1 MKNLRKH
8 QLSFCVFIMLI
19 TLIFGKSTVIAE
31 EKISISNWNVSSS
44 VMEDGS
50 IDINEYINFKFN
62 DKFNGVYRSIV
73 LTGTEGISNLRIFE
87 KTPYKDI
94 EYKKVDKASKGD
106 KNVYTVD
113 IEKDTAE
120 IKIFSPSKSK
130 EEKIFNLVYTM
141 SKVSTRY
148 NDTAELYYNFLGKEN
163 ETPIENFNVNIGFLY
178 NFDKDKVKIFAHGPL
193 NGTVKFINNNTVNLN
208 VKNVPKKTSIS
219 GRILFPKEFLDKKLG
234 PKTKNEDGYNKILQ
248 QELKFAE
255 NIKKELGRKNTLKST
270 FNNISIM
277 LSISILAAL
286 VYIFNKLKRNKA
298 NLSGECN
305 IYSEISTPAML
316 SILYYN
322 TLDFKSILATLL
334 DLNKKGYIE
343 VNEIGELSEKTK
355 DYLIQRIKENTD
367 ELEEHE
373 VFFINWIFGE
383 MSANNCITTKKL
395 KEYAES
401 HKKEFAE
408 KFREWENIVKGQFDE
423 NKYIDKRGKK
433 YGTPVMITSF
443 IFLGVSIA
451 ALVNGAMLGLILMAI
466 SIISLIIGLTLFYRK
481 SDLGYEEYTKWQHL
495 FKGVKKKDE
504 TGDIYL
510 FENYLPYFIVMG
522 LNHKH
527 VENFKINTE
536 RTSYGTGF
544 FAWYYLAN
552 STSGNNFNSSLNSA
566 FQSTVPSAGTG
577 GGFSSGGGG
586 GAAGGGGAGGF

>member
-1 MKNLRKH
+1 MKNLRKY
-8 QLSFCVFIMLI
+8 QLSLCMFIMII
-19 TLIFGKSTVIAE
+19 TLIFGKSTVKAE
-31 EKISISNWNVSSS
+31 EKIIISNWNVNSS

-50 IDINEYINFKFN
+50 ININEYITFKFN

-73 LTGTEGISNLRIFE
+73 LTGTEGISNLRIYE

-113 IEKDTAE
+113 IKKDTAE

-130 EEKIFNLVYTM
+130 EQKTFNLVYMM

-148 NDTAELYYNFLGKEN
+148 NDTAELYYNFLGNEN

-193 NGTVKFINNNTVNLN
+193 NGTVKFVNNNTVNLN

-219 GRILFPKEFLDKKLG
+219 GRILFPREFLDKKLY
-234 PKTKNEDGYNKILQ
+234 PKTKNEKGYNKILQ
-248 QELKFAE
+248 EELKSAE
-255 NIKKELGRKNTLKST
+255 NIKKKLERKNTLKNT
-270 FNNISIM
+270 FNNISLI
-277 LSISILAAL
+277 LSIAILAAL
-286 VYIFNKLKRNKA
+286 FYIFNKLKRNKID
-298 NLSGECN
+298 LSRDYN
-305 IYSEISTPAML
+305 ISPKISTPAML

-343 VNEIGELSEKTK
+343 VNEIGEVDEKTK
-355 DYLIQRIKENTD
+355 DYLMQRIKENTE
-367 ELEEHE
+367 ELEKHE
-373 VFFINWIFGE
+373 VFFMNWIFGE
-383 MSANNCITTKKL
+383 ISANNCITTKKL

-401 HKKEFAE
+401 HKNEFAE
-408 KFREWENIVKGQFDE
+408 QFKKWENIVKDKFDE
-423 NKYIDKRGKK
+423 NNYIDKGGKK
-433 YGTPVMITSF
+433 YGTPVMVTSF

-451 ALVNGAMLGLILMAI
+451 ALVNEAMAGVLLMII
-466 SIISLIIGLTLFYRK
+466 SIISLITGLTLFYRK

-495 FKGVKKKDE
+495 FKRVKKKDE
-504 TGDIYL
+504 AGDIYL

-522 LNHKH
+522 LNHRH
-527 VENFKINTE
+527 VENFKIKTQK
-536 RTSYGTGF
+536 TSYSTGF

-566 FQSTVPSAGTG
+566 LQSTVPGSGAG
-577 GGFSSGGGG
+577 GGFSSGSG
-586 GAAGGGGAGGF
+586 GASGGGGAGGF

>member
-1 MKNLRKH
+1 MKNLRKYH
-8 QLSFCVFIMLI
+8 LSFCVFIMLI
-19 TLIFGKSTVIAE
+19 ILIFGKSTVIAE
-31 EKISISNWNVSSS
+31 QKIIISNWNVNSS

-50 IDINEYINFKFN
+50 LNINEYITFKFN

-73 LTGTEGISNLRIFE
+73 LTGTEGISNLRIYE
-87 KTPYKDI
+87 KTPYRDI

-113 IEKDTAE
+113 IEKNTAE

-130 EEKIFNLVYTM
+130 EQKTFNLVYMM

-148 NDTAELYYNFLGKEN
+148 NDTGELYYNFLGKEN

-208 VKNVPKKTSIS
+208 VKDVPKKTLVS
-219 GRILFPKEFLDKKLG
+219 GRILFPKEFLDKKLD
-234 PKTKNEDGYNKILQ
+234 PKIKNEDGYNKILQ
-248 QELKFAE
+248 EELKSVE
-255 NIKKELGRKNTLKST
+255 NIKKKLERKNTLKSA
-270 FNNISIM
+270 FNNISVV
-277 LSISILAAL
+277 LSISILTAL
-286 VYIFNKLKRNKA
+286 FYIFNKLKRTKV
-298 NLSGECN
+298 NLSREYN
-305 IYSEISTPAML
+305 IYPKISSPAML

-322 TLDFKSILATLL
+322 TLDFKSILATFL

-343 VNEIGELSEKTK
+343 VNEIGEVDEKTK
-355 DYLIQRIKENTD
+355 DYLMQNVKENTE

-373 VFFINWIFGE
+373 VFFMNWMFGE
-383 MSANNCITTKKL
+383 ISDNNCITTKKL

-408 KFREWENIVKGQFDE
+408 LFEKWENIVRGKFNE
-423 NKYIDKRGKK
+423 NNYIDKRGKK
-433 YGTPVMITSF
+433 YGTPVMVISF

-451 ALVNGAMLGLILMAI
+451 ALVNEAMLGLLLMII
-466 SIISLIIGLTLFYRK
+466 SIVSLITGLTLFYRK
-481 SDLGYEEYTKWQHL
+481 SDLGYEEYNKWQHL
-495 FKGVKKKDE
+495 FKRIKKNDE

-527 VENFKINTE
+527 VENFKI
-536 RTSYGTGF
+536 RTQKNSYSTGF

-566 FQSTVPSAGTG
+566 FQSAVPSTGAG
-577 GGFSSGGGG
+577 GGFSSGGS
-586 GAAGGGGAGGF
+586 GASGGGGAGGF